1 MGKIDCSWRQ
11 NCVEFSYFYR
21 TEIPCIKHTECL
33 FYCVLT
39 LILGLDLPMIIALQ
53 EFERLNSNEIECLY
67 LEYILEQDSV
77 VIKKNGV

>member
-1 MGKIDCSWRQ
+1 M
-11 NCVEFSYFYR
+11 
-21 TEIPCIKHTECL
+21 
-33 FYCVLT
+33 FYCVLI